1 MLEDD
6 VRFLRNAGYHSPSG
20 TERRLRTLY
29 LSTKLLW
36 WLHISL
42 SYLFISLNHISSYL
56 SIISLYHI
64 SSYLHIVSL
73 HISLS
78 YLFISLYHISS
89 YLSIISLHIS
99 LSYLFISLYHISS
112 YLSIISLHI
121 SISCLFISLYHISSY
136 LYIVSLHI
144 YHISSYLSIISLH
157 ISLSYLFISLYHI
170 SSYLSIIS
178 LHISLSC
185 LFISLYHISS
195 YLSIISLHISLSFVC
210 SFSRRGDI
218 LWRLSKFKICFI
230 LGLCLSVCL
239 SISVFC
245 RRRELKGLRFFRIR
259 TSVTNF
265 VNSLKCLRE
274 FMLCSSQNMEEAYFA
289 ETLINFHT
297 LHSTTF
303 HTRVQTGPKLKQF
316 QFTQL
321 QAFEQFLKNGLKM
334 K

>member
-1 MLEDD
+1 M
-6 VRFLRNAGYHSPSG
+6 V
-20 TERRLRTLY
+20 T
-29 LSTKLLW
+29 
-36 WLHISL
+36 
-42 SYLFISLNHISSYL
+42 SYL
-56 SIISLYHI
+56 SIISLHI
-64 SSYLHIVSL
+64 
-73 HISLS
+73 
-78 YLFISLYHISS
+78 
-89 YLSIISLHIS
+89 SIISLHIS
-99 LSYLFISLYHISS
+99 LSYLFISPYRVSS
-112 YLSIISLHI
+112 YLSIISLYI
-121 SISCLFISLYHISSY
+121 SLSYLFISL
-136 LYIVSLHI
+136 